1 MGLIQ
6 NATRNKIQNAATE
19 GNILLNDVIVKSNYK
34 VKAFDV
40 VRVMLTSSLRI
51 ILLLRIFR

>member
-1 MGLIQ
+1 MVIQ
-6 NATRNKIQNAATE
+6 NATRKIQNAATE
-19 GNILLNDVIVKSNYK
+19 GNIFVNDAIVKSNYK

>member
-6 NATRNKIQNAATE
+6 NARNKIQNAATE
-19 GNILLNDVIVKSNYK
+19 GNIFVNDAIVKSNYK

-40 VRVMLTSSLRI
+40 VRVMLTS
-51 ILLLRIFR
+51 